1 MSNKKIK
8 KQMIK
13 IFGKECFIDKLKLRN
28 DSPRHYTSKGQKK
41 KMKQLT
47 YHHIVEKSKRWQ
59 GYNRKWC
66 FTIFRKSRVV

>member
-28 DSPRHYTSKGQKK
+28 DGPRHYSSKGQKK
-41 KMKQLT
+41 KML
-47 YHHIVEKSKRWQ
+47 
-59 GYNRKWC
+59 
-66 FTIFRKSRVV
+66 